1 MKKEYVALL
10 IIVFFLFSTSVNP
23 IIGNKNNTV
32 LSATTTFDRY
42 HYFTYD
48 EMTKFLQ
55 SLAVNHS
62 DIMHLESIGKTYK
75 GRQIWLVKLSDD
87 VQVEDANEPGV
98 LFMGAHHGNEKPGFE
113 VVIRFIEYM
122 VNKYGLADMDD
133 DGDGLI
139 NEDDIDGV
147 DNDND
152 GLVDEDPS
160 ESRVTAIVDST
171 EIYCVPMV
179 NPDGVEAYT
188 RTNQAPNYGSD
199 GKSDTI
205 TSYGVDLNRNYGF
218 LWNLPRL
225 KPLDYGYP
233 FISNDQYGNFRG
245 ESPFCE
251 NETKAIKELV
261 ERVGQISISLSY
273 HDYGQFM
280 LFPWM
285 HSSMHNPDEKL
296 FRSIGYNMSR
306 INGYELCIYGQFGE
320 REYLIPRLTGTV
332 GCSENW
338 LYGVHGILA
347 FTVELCSRRTEYNVS
362 KVRETCWDNI
372 GVDMYVCERAQTV
385 DLERRGVNEPPSKFW
400 IGIDDVLNRLYGV

>member
-1 MKKEYVALL
+1 MKKGYVAILT
-10 IIVFFLFSTSVNP
+10 IVLFLFSASVNP
-23 IIGNKNNTV
+23 IIGNMNNTV
-32 LSATTTFDRY
+32 LSASTTYDRY

-62 DIMHLESIGKTYK
+62 DIMHLESIGTTYK

-87 VQVEDANEPGV
+87 VQVEDVNEPGV

-122 VNKYGLADMDD
+122 VNKYGLADRDD

-160 ESRVTAIVDST
+160 ESRVTAIIDST

-179 NPDGVEAYT
+179 NPDGVEAFT

-199 GKSDTI
+199 GKSDII

-251 NETKAIKELV
+251 NETKAIRELV

-338 LYGVHGILA
+338 LYGVHGIIA

-400 IGIDDVLNRLYGV
+400 IGIDDVLNRLYEV